1 MKTMSDMVI
10 ERIQTAQQGTELECL
25 KNLDHIYF
33 QRKTVIYFVIFGNIY
48 PNCI

>member
-25 KNLDHIYF
+25 KNLDHIS
-33 QRKTVIYFVIFGNIY
+33 IFNVKRSFIL
-48 PNCI
+48 